1 MEITR
6 PEQLNGRTY
15 KIKAPNGNGDQINL
29 YVTIN
34 DDADGRPLEIF
45 LNCSDAALYEWL
57 SLAMVLTSRLLRY
70 GIPVTQIV
78 DDMAAIHSAR
88 TGHFLSGGGFCPS
101 LAARI
106 GRVLGQHQA
115 RRQATL
121 DLHTSNTTEG
131 RPEQA

>member
-6 PEQLNGRTY
+6 PEHLNGCTY

-34 DDADGRPLEIF
+34 DDTDGHPLEIF

-70 GIPVTQIV
+70 GIPVPQIV

-88 TGHFLSGGGFCPS
+88 TGHFLPGGGFCPS
-101 LAARI
+101 LAAQI

-115 RRQATL
+115 RR
-121 DLHTSNTTEG
+121 
-131 RPEQA
+131 